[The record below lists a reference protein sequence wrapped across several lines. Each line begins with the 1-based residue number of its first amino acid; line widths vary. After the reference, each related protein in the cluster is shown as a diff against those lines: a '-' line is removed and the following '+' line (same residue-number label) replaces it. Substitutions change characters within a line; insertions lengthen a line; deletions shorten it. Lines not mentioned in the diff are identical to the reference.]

1 MGPPDPRT
9 GLTRVRFLDEAAE
22 DMRSLADTTRRLF
35 LEALRLLVRLDRGEL
50 TPAPLHDF
58 AKTGDLSDCGK
69 IVVAVEGEPEYRIV
83 VREVDGDIDVVDVIA
98 VENRLDDLPY
108 LLAGL
113 RLQRIDDPVRRS
125 DAQRRVARIRRH
137 LEE

>member
-1 MGPPDPRT
+1 
-9 GLTRVRFLDEAAE
+9 
-22 DMRSLADTTRRLF
+22 MRSLAHRSRRL
-35 LEALRLLVRLDRGEL
+35 LVEALRRLARLDRGEL
-50 TPAPLHDF
+50 PPVPLHDS
-58 AKTGDLSDCGK
+58 AKTGDRSDCGK

-83 VREVDGDIDVVDVIA
+83 VREVDGDIEVVDVIA
-98 VENRLDDLPY
+98 AENRLDELPY

-137 LEE
+137 LGE